1 MADLP
6 NKIFQLTFERF
17 PVMVQYINGEFF
29 DGDGN
34 LIDIPRGTGT
44 ANVSFYFQN
53 TVPDDA
59 NVVVGSRWFHSD
71 TGNEYVYIDD
81 GDSFQ
86 WVQAS
91 STIAGS
97 LNHQVI
103 GVTESSYT
111 IVLNSQYGPEYF
123 GVSSSTTSY
132 VNLPTDVIAGKT
144 ITIKD
149 ESGRAA
155 IHPIYLVPFTGEAID
170 NSTQV
175 QLAINYGSLTMLRR
189 NNNWWII

>member
-6 NKIFQLTFERF
+6 NKIFQIAFDVIPRL
-17 PVMVQYINGEFF
+17 VQVVGGQLY

-34 LIDIPRGTGT
+34 FIPITGGGQ
-44 ANVSFYFQN
+44 VSSISFYFQDTTPN
-53 TVPDDA
+53 DA
-59 NVVVGSRWFHSD
+59 NVVVGSRWFNSEN
-71 TGNEYVYIDD
+71 GNEYVYVFD

-97 LNHQVI
+97 LNHQIV
-103 GVTESSYT
+103 GLTGSTFS
-111 IVLNSQYGPEYF
+111 IVLDSQYGPEYF
-123 GVSSSTTSY
+123 GVSSSSTSY
-132 VNLPTDVIAGKT
+132 AYLPTDVVAGKT
-144 ITIKD
+144 VTIKD
-149 ESGRAA
+149 ESGRAS
-155 IHPIYLVPFTGEAID
+155 INPIYLVPYSGETID